1 MIDIF
6 LNLDAD
12 WQVLIVLLSMDICLG
27 ISILITCT
35 RDSKKKKEAKRI
47 EEIERICGKIK

>member
-47 EEIERICGKIK
+47 EEIKRTCGKIK